1 MNKLTIT
8 DKVFVPKNAND
19 SALIHYTRKVV
30 YDTSPN
36 GFKLISNVKEE
47 TNKYVLSREEIEKVI
62 SDAFD
67 AARVKCKTNDYGT
80 QGFENSQEYI
90 NSIL

>member
-8 DKVFVPKNAND
+8 DKVFVPVETRGNLSDFFMIRYKKD
-19 SALIHYTRKVV
+19 LI
-30 YDTSPN
+30 
-36 GFKLISNVKEE
+36 GIKEE
-47 TNKYVLSREEIEKVI
+47 TDKYVLSREQMEQVI
-62 SDAFD
+62 RNAFN